1 MKRILTISA
10 VAFLTLFITGCQNSE
25 KSNEDNIHSAA
36 AQNTKE
42 LASAKEF
49 GRKAVSDFQKIFYQV
64 GDLPFDSY
72 QDDLKSYGL
81 NQSQQEAFVT
91 FIKENEVDGYVR
103 NILFNELSEK
113 VKKQNDSY
121 IYQIT
126 TEAEIKKDSKAKK
139 HYMTYELT
147 LKPDFLNGYT
157 IDQIS
162 YEIGHSVEGM
172 DSKIPNNALD
182 DVVQSKLDKMFEN
195 SLFMKHKTEELSTA
209 EFKKLFLDDNYA
221 DSILQKIY
229 STTKKKGEFIE
240 SSISFSVKHI
250 DDDGF
255 RAFATGEYS
264 ISYGDNKNQINHIT
278 YDFSI
283 TLQQQSAVERKYK
296 YLIDELSLKQK

>member
-1 MKRILTISA
+1 MKRILTIST

-25 KSNEDNIHSAA
+25 KSNEENIHNADV
-36 AQNTKE
+36 QNTKE

-64 GDLPFDSY
+64 GDVSFNSF
-72 QDDLKSYGL
+72 QDDLESYGL
-81 NQSQQEAFVT
+81 NKTQQESFVT

-147 LKPDFLNGYT
+147 LKPDFLNGYK

-162 YEIGHSVEGM
+162 YEIGHSVEGI
-172 DSKIPNNALD
+172 DSKITNNAID

-195 SLFMKHKTEELSTA
+195 SLFMKDKTEELSTP
-209 EFKKLFLDDNYA
+209 EFKNIFLDDNYA

-229 STTKKKGEFIE
+229 TTTKMKGEFIN
-240 SSISFSVKHI
+240 SSISFSVKHVA
-250 DDDGF
+250 DDGF
-255 RAFATGEYS
+255 RAFGTGEYS
-264 ISYGDNKNQINHIT
+264 ISYGDKNHQVHHMN
-278 YDFSI
+278 YEFSI
-283 TLQQQSAVERKYK
+283 TLQQKNAVAGNYK
-296 YLIDELSLKQK
+296 YVIDELSLKQK

>member
-1 MKRILTISA
+1 MKRILTIST

-25 KSNEDNIHSAA
+25 KNNEENIQNATV
-36 AQNTKE
+36 QNTKE

-49 GRKAVSDFQKIFYQV
+49 GREAISDFQKMFYQV

-72 QDDLKSYGL
+72 QEDLKSYGL
-81 NQSQQEAFVT
+81 NKSQQEAFVT

-121 IYQIT
+121 VYQIT
-126 TEAEIKKDSKAKK
+126 TEAEIKKDSVAKK

-162 YEIGHSVEGM
+162 YEIGHSVEGI
-172 DSKIPNNALD
+172 DSKITNNALD

-195 SLFMKHKTEELSTA
+195 SLFMKHKTEELSTP

-229 STTKKKGEFIE
+229 ATTKRKGEFIE
-240 SSISFSVKHI
+240 SSISFSEKHVS
-250 DDDGF
+250 DDGF

-264 ISYGDNKNQINHIT
+264 ISYGDKKNQIHHIN

-283 TLQQQSAVERKYK
+283 TLQQQNAVERKYK
-296 YLIDELSLKQK
+296 YVIDELSFKQK